1 MENKEF
7 NFEQIKQRL
16 ENYEQAPQKDMWQK
30 IEKQIRPNNFLL
42 KTAIALSSLLLV
54 GFVGVLVFTPLQNA
68 ETKPLTQEVKSAEKI
83 SKKTEI
89 FSKENKNIPK
99 ETEIISKEKFV
110 EEKQENIVVSTPI
123 QKEVK
128 IEKQEPKIIEEKQEI
143 AIKNPQKT
151 EIKQKE
157 ITPIIEEKIAEQIV
171 EEKTPEVEEI
181 TNRLKLFIPN
191 AFIPE
196 AADKNAIFKPAFT
209 ELKDYRMDIYS
220 SNGTLVFTSNNIE
233 YGWDGTYKGSPQPQ
247 GVYVYVVKFI
257 TPKGES
263 SQQKGE
269 LMLIR

>member
-1 MENKEF
+1 MNMENKEF
-7 NFEQIKQRL
+7 NFEEIKRRL
-16 ENYEQAPQKDMWQK
+16 ENYEEVPNPKMWQK

-89 FSKENKNIPK
+89 F
-99 ETEIISKEKFV
+99 SKEKFV